1 MSHGSVGVGPHYALV
16 RILAEAATL
25 PDAAMRLSELMARHF
40 GWDVAG
46 LWMVDEAA
54 GLMRYAG
61 GWSDDGADL
70 VAFRR
75 VSERL
80 TFARGV
86 GLPGSVWQTGEAT
99 WVDDVTKAANFPRVD
114 VATRLELRGA
124 VALPL
129 TSGAGV
135 LGVLELLSREVR
147 RLDPA
152 QLDFLGVVGR
162 EVGQYVARVSAEERL
177 LASEEMSASIV
188 RAALDCI
195 ITMDHEGRITDFNPA
210 AEKTFGY
217 ARDDVVGHLLADTII
232 PPDLR
237 DAHQRAL
244 ARYIDTR
251 EGRIL
256 NRRLELEG
264 VRADG
269 TAFPVEL
276 TVTRLGRREPPVFG
290 GFVRDITERVRAEE
304 ELERLL
310 EGEHAARLR
319 AEEAERVE
327 RTVAETLQR
336 GLLPPELPDVPG
348 VSLGAA
354 YRPGG
359 VGTMVGGDFYDVF
372 ELGAGRWGIVIG
384 DVCGKG
390 AEAASVTAMMRW
402 TIRAAALREGAPSR
416 VLETLNAVLLSAT
429 TRGDTGT
436 AVFATLDT
444 DADPM
449 TLTLA
454 VAGHPPPLR
463 LSAGGEVTAVGE
475 LGTMLGALPEP
486 ELHDSVLT
494 LSPGDVLLLY
504 TDGVTESRTP
514 DGFFGPD
521 RLAGALRAAAGEGAA
536 GVARG
541 IESAVTQA
549 AGGRLSDDVALLV
562 IQVPGS
568 AARTA
573 RARPG

>member
-1 MSHGSVGVGPHYALV
+1 MDPGAVGVGPHYALV
-16 RILAEAATL
+16 RILAEATTL

-40 GWDVAG
+40 GWDIAS
-46 LWMVDEAA
+46 LWMVDEVA
-54 GLMRYAG
+54 GLLRYAG
-61 GWSDDGADL
+61 GWSDDDADL

-80 TFARGV
+80 TFVRGV
-86 GLPGSVWQTGEAT
+86 GLPGSVWEAGEPA
-99 WVDDVTKAANFPRVD
+99 WLEDVSIAGNFPRAD
-114 VATRLELRGA
+114 LATRLKLRGA

-129 TSGAGV
+129 ASGSGV
-135 LGVLELLSREVR
+135 LGVMELLSREVR
-147 RLDPA
+147 PPDPA
-152 QLDFLGVVGR
+152 QLDFLRAVGR
-162 EVGQYVARVSAEERL
+162 EVGQYAARVNAEERL
-177 LASEEMSASIV
+177 HASEEMSASIV

-210 AEKTFGY
+210 AERTFGY
-217 ARDDVVGHLLADTII
+217 ARDDVVGRLLADAII

-237 DAHQRAL
+237 DAHHRAL
-244 ARYIDTR
+244 ERYLDTR

-256 NRRLELEG
+256 NHRLELEG

-290 GFVRDITERVRAEE
+290 GFIRDITERVRAEK
-304 ELERLL
+304 ELARLL

-319 AEEAERVE
+319 AEEAERFE

-336 GLLPPELPDVPG
+336 GLLPPELPAVPG
-348 VSLGAA
+348 IELGAA
-354 YRPGG
+354 YRAGG

-372 ELGAGRWGIVIG
+372 ELGAGRWGIAIG

-402 TIRAAALREGAPSR
+402 TIRAAALREVSPSQ
-416 VLETLNAVLLSAT
+416 VLEALNAVLLSAT
-429 TRGDTGT
+429 TPGDTGT
-436 AVFATLDT
+436 AVYAILQA
-444 DADPM
+444 DADPV

-463 LSAGGEVTAVGE
+463 LSAGGDVTTVGE
-475 LGTMLGALPEP
+475 LGTMLGALSEP
-486 ELHDSVLT
+486 ELHDATVV

-514 DGFFGPD
+514 EGFFGPD
-521 RLAGALRAAAGEGAA
+521 RLAQALRAAGGEVAA
-536 GVARG
+536 SVARS
-541 IESAVTQA
+541 IEAAVTEA
-549 AGGRLSDDVALLV
+549 AGGRLNDDVALLV
-562 IQVPGS
+562 IQAPPRAS
-568 AARTA
+568 AT
-573 RARPG
+573 